1 MSLNALNHS
10 IYPKLRLR
18 REKNHGNILSKLGSK
33 VTEGSLVLMP
43 VLLSL
48 LKHEAAI
55 VVRQSIVCGTR
66 FFCTVLEEIAQQLQF
81 IGEVGRWLEDM
92 WVWMV
97 KFKDAVY
104 SLASEPGPASVRA
117 LAVKFLEVYV
127 LLFTSNA
134 SGHEGALTEEKA
146 RGFDVSK
153 LVGLHPIFER
163 SLLSFEVNKCLG
175 LLLNLLLS
183 ASTAPVSLTI
193 VVISCLS
200 AIARKRPVYYDR
212 ILSALLAF
220 DPDSQTIEGGHA
232 ASIRYSLK
240 TAFVG
245 FLRCTHHPSISESRE
260 KLIRALRSLNPGEA
274 TEHIIRQID
283 KMAKNAE
290 HISRDARLSKDDRT
304 SGQPLVPGDTI
315 SKRSMMLANDGI
327 PFPDDVLAKRARHGV
342 TVSSAASVP
351 LAKDLAR
358 DVDDGS
364 VDAAN
369 GFSSKLSLL
378 DSDLTPAEQMIVMVG
393 ALLAE
398 GERGAESLDI
408 LISQM
413 QADLLADMV
422 IVNMKYLP
430 KTPSP
435 LCGRL
440 ERTSSPDSTLQTV
453 PSLAATATVDTSD
466 MSSQILSSPTS
477 GFNLS
482 TSTPDT
488 PPAPNTVAE
497 AKRDPRRDPRRLDP
511 RRSTATVGAQPVGSN
526 METDSDVQP
535 GLDGLTGR
543 AMPSP
548 VAMKTD
554 SSLVPL
560 ISKSE
565 VAVSDISTLPDD
577 KSTLEESPA
586 ILDQTLEKGRSSAV
600 QAISDVPGSPIHVEP
615 ELETLTPSETTG
627 NDSVDVSMLEPDHSS
642 TVSSALV
649 SEEPAHELPSPPL
662 FIDLTDEQRKSLSA
676 LAVARITESYK
687 VTRATGY
694 THERLCLLARL
705 VSQVDASGDIIDML
719 EKYIVK
725 DYHHQKGHELAMYIL
740 YHLHSV
746 IVSDTKEQCDSSA
759 TGIYEK
765 FLLGVAKFLCN
776 ILPASDKSFSRL
788 LNEAP
793 LLPDSIMKL
802 LEDLCRTLGHDHQG
816 KDTREGDRITQGL
829 GAVWSLILMRPHTR
843 QTCLNIALKCAVD
856 SQDEV
861 RGKAIR
867 LVANKLHPLSFVTES
882 IEQFAKNTILS
893 LVDQRVPDK
902 DLTLRPSSE
911 QGMEVESQ
919 ESSINDSRMLDS
931 GPVEGENSRNA
942 QLTSPTTPAVS
953 LTQAQKYSSL
963 FFALCIKK
971 PQLLQLVFDVYG
983 RAPKVVKQSIHWHVS
998 DLARKLGPSCPELLH
1013 IISVFPDGSENLMAL
1028 VLQVLTEEMTPSA
1041 DLITTVKQLHQSKLK
1056 DAAILIP
1063 ILSSLS
1069 KDEVLPIFPRLV
1081 DLPTEKFQTALAR
1094 ILQGS
1099 AHTGPALTPAEVLVA
1114 IHDINP
1120 EKDGV
1125 PLKKIMDACTTC
1137 FEQRTVF
1144 TQHVLV
1150 KALDELIKR
1159 TPLPLLF
1166 MRTVIQAID
1175 AFPAM
1180 VDFVMEILSK
1190 LVTMQIWRMPKL
1202 WPGFLKCASQTQP
1215 HSFNVLLKLPPSQ
1228 LENVLQK
1235 HPNIRSLLSSHAS
1248 QGNISSSLP
1257 RYLNRICTIK
1267 HHRRIIKCPCLIDGH
1282 NV

>member
-134 SGHEGALTEEKA
+134 SGHEGALTE
-146 RGFDVSK
+146 
-153 LVGLHPIFER
+153 VGLHPIFER

-435 LCGRL
+435 LF
-440 ERTSSPDSTLQTV
+440 

-816 KDTREGDRITQGL
+816 KDTREGTVLHR
-829 GAVWSLILMRPHTR
+829 
-843 QTCLNIALKCAVD
+843 CAVD

-919 ESSINDSRMLDS
+919 ESSSNDSRMLDS

-1215 HSFNVLLKLPPSQ
+1215 HSFNVLLKL
-1228 LENVLQK
+1228 ENVLQK

-1267 HHRRIIKCPCLIDGH
+1267 HHRRIIKCPCLTDGPQG
-1282 NV
+1282 VPLG